1 VSASTVWRPTENA
14 AIGRTKPRA
23 LAALGRLQELLAY
36 AIRVH
41 DELGANLLRHAVA
54 RVLAG
59 GQVGA

>member
-36 AIRVH
+36 AIRIH
-41 DELGANLLRHAVA
+41 DHCAANLLRHAVA
-54 RVLAG
+54 RVQASA
-59 GQVGA
+59 QVGA